1 MHRPDPRYPCWWKDG
16 DDLGNELK
24 SARQFLQRVGA
35 GGLAG
40 YGLDGMENKATS
52 ILKNI
57 QDLRQLIE
65 PETVLKL
72 HTGTEKESA

>member
-1 MHRPDPRYPCWWKDG
+1 MVDWLLEPA
-16 DDLGNELK
+16 
-24 SARQFLQRVGA
+24 S
-35 GGLAG
+35 
-40 YGLDGMENKATS
+40 
-52 ILKNI
+52 LKNI